1 MNRIRIMV
9 LKEFMH
15 IRNDKLSIRLMVFP
29 VLFQL
34 FIMGYALNTVV
45 RNTPIAVCDLSGTPQ
60 SRALCASLQHT
71 DLFFWNDP
79 STDPGALR
87 RRIDDGA
94 IKLGMVIPAD
104 FVERLQQPG
113 RARVQVFIDGQDAN
127 SSMVA
132 SGYLN
137 AIILRWGS
145 EYPAGQLL
153 RSGRTD
159 GQVRLSV
166 NPSILFN
173 PLLKSTWYMV
183 PALVVLLVTMVT
195 GLLSGLSI
203 VKEKE
208 KGTFEQLM
216 VTPLHPA
223 HLIFGKTVPYFI
235 IGLMELVLFLV
246 LAIIWFKIP
255 FRGEVGTFLLFG
267 CVYMLS
273 SLGIGMFTSTI
284 ARTPQQVL
292 FLIWFILIFFILL
305 SGFLMPVENMPLW
318 VQRLTYINPVRWFTF
333 AVRELFLK
341 GTTLREL
348 WRELAIMGGIGV
360 AVFGGALALFHRRL
374 S

>member
-1 MNRIRIMV
+1 MV
-9 LKEFMH
+9 RKEFMH
-15 IRNDKLSIRLMVFP
+15 IRNDKLSVRLMVIP
-29 VLFQL
+29 VLLQL
-34 FIMGYALNTVV
+34 FVMGYALNTVV

-71 DLFFWNDP
+71 DLFVWNNSSPDP
-79 STDPGALR
+79 VALR

-137 AIILRWGS
+137 AVILRWGS
-145 EYPAGQLL
+145 EYLAGQLH
-153 RSGRTD
+153 RSG
-159 GQVRLSV
+159 GAGGPVRLSV

-183 PALVVLLVTMVT
+183 PGLVVLLVTMVT
-195 GLLSGLSI
+195 GLLTGLSI

-223 HLIFGKTVPYFI
+223 HLIFGKTIPYFI
-235 IGLMELVLFLV
+235 IGLMELIAFLV
-246 LAIIWFKIP
+246 LAIVWFKIP

-273 SLGIGMFTSTI
+273 SIGIGMFTSTI

-292 FLIWFILIFFILL
+292 FLIWFILIFFLLL

-318 VQRLTYINPVRWFTF
+318 VQRLTFINPLRWFTF
-333 AVRELFLK
+333 AVREIFLK
-341 GTTLREL
+341 GTTLRDL
-348 WRELAIMGGIGV
+348 WRELAIMGGIGI